1 MILEHTNLDDYDD
14 PAIYDLENKNFEPD
28 GPFYLSMAQQ
38 VNGSVLELGC
48 GTGRVTIPLAR
59 NGIDI
64 TGLDIVRGM
73 LARAKANAGEL
84 PIRWIEADV
93 REFHLGKRFDL
104 ICTTGSVFQHLLE
117 RKEQEMMLA
126 CVQEHL
132 SPDGIFVVDALFP
145 SAGSMKDMLL
155 WKCS

>member
-1 MILEHTNLDDYDD
+1 MILEHTNLEDYDD

-84 PIRWIEADV
+84 PIRDRRRRRV
-93 REFHLGKRFDL
+93 RLR
-104 ICTTGSVFQHLLE
+104 T
-117 RKEQEMMLA
+117 
-126 CVQEHL
+126 
-132 SPDGIFVVDALFP
+132 
-145 SAGSMKDMLL
+145 SAPPAP
-155 WKCS
+155 